1 MRFSKT
7 LLSGLVV
14 AVCVSPAF
22 AIDTGAAPPAKV
34 SPPTKIA
41 PTTRP
46 VDEKVL
52 ALIEK
57 LGDGDPTVREE
68 ATKKLQEMGKA
79 VLANLQ
85 EAAQSDDPEVRS
97 RARGLIRKAERRLPP
112 AAPARDARFGRSS
125 VRMSSTNG
133 ERTVDADDNGYRV
146 KIRQGPAG
154 IKLDVTGVE
163 DGKEVTESYSAKDA
177 DELKKEN
184 PEAFALYD
192 KYNNGNAGFGIH
204 HVAQIQIKV
213 GGMPPGVVGL
223 DQGAVFDALR
233 MKIEAQLDQANMPAE
248 QKKAILDRLDQHRQQ
263 IQPPALTPLEED
275 RKKAIDDL
283 KEPLVEKGSPEK
295 EKADS
300 KKPDEPEKDKTK
312 LNETPPAVEK
322 K

>member
-1 MRFSKT
+1 MRFSKK

-22 AIDTGAAPPAKV
+22 AIDTGTEPPAQISPPAKD

-41 PTTRP
+41 PATRP

-57 LGDGDPTVREE
+57 LGDGDPAVREE

-79 VLANLQ
+79 VLPSLAA
-85 EAAQSDDPEVRS
+85 AAQSDDPEVRS

-133 ERTVDADDNGYRV
+133 ERTVNADDNGYRV

-192 KYNNGNAGFGIH
+192 KYNNGNAGFAIH
-204 HVAQIQIKV
+204 HAAQIQIQV
-213 GGMPPGVVGL
+213 GGMPPGVIAL
-223 DQGAVFDALR
+223 DQAAALNALR
-233 MKIEAQLDQANMPAE
+233 LKIEAQLDQAKMPEE
-248 QKKAILDRLDQHRQQ
+248 QKKAILDHLDQVRQQ
-263 IQPPALTPLEED
+263 IQQLQPPATARKPLEED
-275 RKKAIDDL
+275 RKSALDDL
-283 KEPLVEKGSPEK
+283 KEPLVEK
-295 EKADS
+295 EKA
-300 KKPDEPEKDKTK
+300 
-312 LNETPPAVEK
+312 PAPK
-322 K
+322 